1 MKLKPLDDRIVIK
14 KCDVEEKT
22 KSGLLLPSSAKEAPQ
37 FAEVVEIGDKI
48 LKSEKKSANIKVGDL
63 VIYSKY
69 AGTDVKIDSEEF
81 TIVKYSDVLAVV
93 EK

>member
-1 MKLKPLDDRIVIK
+1 MWCWRKDKIWF
-14 KCDVEEKT
+14 T
-22 KSGLLLPSSAKEAPQ
+22 SSIFSKEAPQ

>member
-22 KSGLLLPSSAKEAPQ
+22 KSGLLLSSAKEAPQ

>member
-22 KSGLLLPSSAKEAPQ
+22 KSGLFLPSSAKEAPQ

>member
-1 MKLKPLDDRIVIK
+1 MLKK
-14 KCDVEEKT
+14 KT